1 MASPI
6 ERGLGL
12 ACLVLA
18 LGPASPH
25 PESETRL
32 PRFARQAGEPE
43 PLFRVGFDP
52 ETSCEITSSA
62 AFRVVDPASGEDL
75 WRPRHE
81 GPLRVVVDGAPPGG
95 VPSVFRVQ
103 VSAVS
108 TAEAAERERERLAR
122 TLETEAV
129 VHHDPDR
136 GTYRVRLGRAGDRR
150 ELQPLV
156 ERARAAGFED
166 AWIVEEPGSTVGPLA
181 LRLVD
186 AVYDSKRIEGQ
197 SLAVL
202 PAAGA
207 RLLIDGVEVRGVIE
221 IRTTSFGKLRAIN
234 WLGLEHYLLG
244 VVPRE
249 LGPEI
254 WPELEALKAQAVAAR
269 TYAWRNRGQFE
280 HEGFD
285 LCATPRCQV
294 YGGSSAE
301 HPLSDRA
308 VASTRGEILRHDGRP
323 ILAYYTATC
332 GGHTEDAAAIFP
344 GESEPY
350 LRGVPCRA
358 EGDALRTLRGEVA
371 GRAQT
376 ARADETGSD
385 ATRDLALLEV
395 SGVVEPDVP
404 ADERVTPERLR
415 TWTSRLAK
423 LAGLAPPAG
432 QPRPAGSLAEAAATI
447 VDDLGWE
454 ERGRVLLAADDLG
467 AVLRDPEAEAR
478 PERERRALAYLA
490 LAQGLRPYPD
500 GTFRL
505 TEPPRAARIGTILA
519 RIGETYQAFGL
530 RSSVVSGVG
539 ARSVRFV
546 REPGEIRVDT
556 GSDVRLFSLVGGRV
570 VPASRIELWPGDRV
584 RYRTGARGAI
594 DFLELA
600 PPIKGT
606 SDDRTAAVYT
616 WEERRS
622 RREVEAAI
630 GERLAVGQLRGLEVV
645 ERGVS
650 GRITRLRVVG
660 SRGTA
665 EVRGFDVRTVLGL
678 RESLVVVEVLRGASG
693 EIETIVFAGKGW
705 GHGVGLCQVGAYGM
719 ALRGAS
725 YREILAHYYRGA
737 VLGREAV
744 GSS

>member
-1 MASPI
+1 MLKLFD
-6 ERGLGL
+6 RGLPL
-12 ACLVLA
+12 ACFVLA
-18 LGPASPH
+18 FGSAVPAEAP
-25 PESETRL
+25 TRL
-32 PRFARQAGEPE
+32 ARLAHQAGEPD
-43 PLFRVGFDP
+43 PLYRVGFEP
-52 ETSCEITSSA
+52 AAAYEITSTA
-62 AFRVVDPASGEDL
+62 PFRTLDPASGEDV
-75 WRPRHE
+75 WRPRHK

-103 VSAVS
+103 VSALS

-122 TLETEAV
+122 ELSTEAV
-129 VHHDPDR
+129 VHRDPDR
-136 GTYRVRLGRAGDRR
+136 GTYRVRLGRAADR
-150 ELQPLV
+150 LQLQSLV

-166 AWIVEEPGSTVGPLA
+166 AWIVEEPGAVVGQLA

-186 AVYDSKRIEGQ
+186 AAYDSQR
-197 SLAVL
+197 V
-202 PAAGA
+202 AASSIAIVPTDGA
-207 RLLIDGVEVRGVIE
+207 RLSVDGIEVRGVLE
-221 IRTTSFGKLRAIN
+221 IRTTAFGKLRAVN
-234 WLGLEHYLLG
+234 WLGLEHYLRG

-308 VASTRGEILRHDGRP
+308 VAATRAEILSHAGRP
-323 ILAYYTATC
+323 IVAYYTATC
-332 GGHTEDAAAIFP
+332 GGHTEDASAIFP

-358 EGDALRTLRGEVA
+358 EGDALRSLRGELV
-371 GRAQT
+371 GRAQP
-376 ARADETGSD
+376 ARVDETGAD

-395 SGVVEPDVP
+395 SGVIDAETV

-415 TWTSRLAK
+415 TWTGRLARI
-423 LAGLAPPAG
+423 AGLPEPAG
-432 QPRPAGSLAEAAATI
+432 PPGAAGTLAEAASTI
-447 VDDLGWE
+447 VDDLGWH
-454 ERGRVLLAADDLG
+454 ERAKVLLAEADLD
-467 AVLRDPEAEAR
+467 AVLREPEAQAR

-490 LAQGLRPYPD
+490 LVQGLRPHPD

-505 TEPPRAARIGTILA
+505 SEPPRAARLGAILA
-519 RIGETYQAFGL
+519 RIGDTYQAFDL
-530 RSSVVSGVG
+530 RSSVVAGVG

-546 REPGEIRVDT
+546 REPGEVRVDT
-556 GSDVRLFSLVGGRV
+556 GTDACLFSLVGGRV
-570 VPASRIELWPGDRV
+570 VPAGRLELWPGDRV
-584 RYRTGARGAI
+584 RYRTGAKGTI
-594 DFLELA
+594 DFLEIT

-606 SDDRTAAVYT
+606 SDDRTAAVYS

-630 GERLAVGQLRGLEVV
+630 GERLAVGTLRALEVV

-678 RESLVVVEVLRGASG
+678 RESLVVVEVLRDADG

-725 YREILAHYYRGA
+725 YREILAHYYRGTG
-737 VLGREAV
+737 LGRDA
-744 GSS
+744 GG